1 MTASADTLYLPILA
15 PAKVAVPDF
24 SLRQPPGAPHR
35 RQPRLYR
42 MPPRHIIEGMTY
54 GMDGK
59 VAVERTIGG
68 QIDIFA

>member
-15 PAKVAVPDF
+15 PAKVAVADF

>member
-42 MPPRHIIEGMTY
+42 IPSPHVIEGMTY

-59 VAVERTIGG
+59 VAVERTIGS

>member
-1 MTASADTLYLPILA
+1 MTASVDTLYLPILA

-24 SLRQPPGAPHR
+24 SLRQQPGAPHR

-42 MPPRHIIEGMTY
+42 IPSRQVIEGMTY

-59 VAVERTIGG
+59 VAVERTIGS